1 MLTRE
6 SCRLALAESQSILR
20 AQEIERVAKETE
32 AIGRIR
38 AQRIANKANRFRRNS
53 ISVAA
58 CLSCCA
64 AGFLIAVFF
73 KNTSSTP
80 IPKIEAQTK
89 NSQWIGK
96 VLDASS
102 QSIAPIV
109 ISSSPLPQTAKTIT
123 TAPIQVVKVD
133 PLPAPQPTQ
142 AVTRITAV
150 TEAGVAASISQSK
163 KSPQSKSAID
173 RTVAPAKRVEPFKKI
188 VIPEEISKKVQD
200 KGNDDAEVVLPS
212 RLVKQ
217 EPVDSKFQEKT
228 QTTSQR
234 YFKVVNAIE
243 GALIIQEG
251 QTVKQFKIGD
261 KLPNGKILSSVDPEN
276 LKFEVDP

>member
-1 MLTRE
+1 MALVESQRLFRVLNLDRVERE
-6 SCRLALAESQSILR
+6 MRAIDEIKAKRLAA
-20 AQEIERVAKETE
+20 
-32 AIGRIR
+32 
-38 AQRIANKANRFRRNS
+38 KANRFRRNYLTA
-53 ISVAA
+53 AA

-64 AGFLIAVFF
+64 AGILISVFF
-73 KNTSSTP
+73 THTSGTP
-80 IPKIEAQTK
+80 IPKISAQTK

-102 QSIAPIV
+102 PIV
-109 ISSSPLPQTAKTIT
+109 ISSSPLTQTAKYLT
-123 TAPIQVVKVD
+123 TTTSPIQVVKVD